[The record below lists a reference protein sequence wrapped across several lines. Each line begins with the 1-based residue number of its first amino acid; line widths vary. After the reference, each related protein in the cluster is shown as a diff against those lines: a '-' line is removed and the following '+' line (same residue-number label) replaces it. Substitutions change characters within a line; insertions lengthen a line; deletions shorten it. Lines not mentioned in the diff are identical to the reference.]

1 MPAPTITQ
9 IEEAILATVTALGL
23 FATVQSCGRKEIPSV
38 YVWPSCFVYFDGDE
52 AVVDSPRPI
61 DDAKFKVVV
70 QATNLGGEDQAARD
84 IYSLNDAVRLALR
97 GKTLGLELEPLACE
111 SRTCSDYNDS
121 EGMIE
126 YTHTYRTRLYQPV
139 PVAD

>member
-1 MPAPTITQ
+1 MATPTITQ
-9 IEEAILATVTALGL
+9 IEEAILAAITALGL
-23 FATVQSCGRKEIPSV
+23 FATCESCGRREIPVV
-38 YVWPSCFVYFDGDE
+38 YAYPACFVYFDGDE
-52 AVVDSPRPI
+52 AVADSPRPI
-61 DDAKFKVVV
+61 DDAKFKVVI
-70 QATNLGGEDQAARD
+70 QTANQGGEDQAARD
-84 IYSLNDAVRLALR
+84 IYSLNDAVRLILR
-97 GKTLGLELEPLACE
+97 GKTLGLELGPLACE